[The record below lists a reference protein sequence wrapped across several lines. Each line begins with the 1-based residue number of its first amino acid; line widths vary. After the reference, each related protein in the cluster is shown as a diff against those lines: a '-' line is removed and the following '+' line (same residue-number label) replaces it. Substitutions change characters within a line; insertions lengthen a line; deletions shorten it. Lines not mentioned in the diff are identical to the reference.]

1 MGLIYFFK
9 YQNLFIQ
16 IGVVLQRSN
25 PGILYCIQMI
35 VQNIFGMSLLEMSLG
50 IAYQPHERWHH
61 HLL

>member
-25 PGILYCIQMI
+25 PGILHLIQMI
-35 VQNIFGMSLLEMSLG
+35 AQDIFGMPLLEMSLG
-50 IAYQPHERWHH
+50 IAY
-61 HLL
+61 